1 MNLAAAF
8 SPPEMKLF
16 TLLLLPVLCCGQES
30 TAPPAAAPDKPPLI
44 RRVASL
50 DACPEAVRTAVK
62 KNGHDKGLTEIN
74 VIETNGVKSYSF
86 ETGTEDDGVD
96 REINY
101 FYSSEGVLQRTEK
114 DIPLKTAPEAVQ
126 AVLAKLAGTT
136 AVVDDVE
143 EVTAGEVITY
153 KAELESN
160 GGVDRKVIVSAAGD
174 VIKLEEESDD

>member
-1 MNLAAAF
+1 MNLAPAF
-8 SPPEMKLF
+8 SPPAMKLL

-30 TAPPAAAPDKPPLI
+30 PAPPAPAPGKPPLI

-50 DACPEAVRTAVK
+50 DDCPEAVRAAVK

-86 ETGTEDDGVD
+86 ETGTEDDGLD

-101 FYSSEGVLQRTEK
+101 FYSSGGALLRTEK

-126 AVLAKLAGTT
+126 AALAKLAGAT

-143 EVTAGEVITY
+143 EVTAGDVLTY

-160 GGVDRKVIVSAAGD
+160 GGVDRKVTLSAAGQ
-174 VIKLEEESDD
+174 VLELKEESDD